1 MTETERITHEVIDRH
16 IAAGRKAEV
25 EGEERTRIG
34 NTPTCEDCGKPESEC
49 ACYFEEDEEQ
59 AESAA
64 KLEAETLTARMIE
77 PRPSIDAA
85 AGKIE
90 SDSPLFYGTIHPT
103 LF

>member
-1 MTETERITHEVIDRH
+1 MKRLSRSNL
-16 IAAGRKAEV
+16 APSPAW
-25 EGEERTRIG
+25 
-34 NTPTCEDCGKPESEC
+34 KPQSVSKPR
-49 ACYFEEDEEQ
+49 A
-59 AESAA
+59 AA

-85 AGKIE
+85 AGKME

>member
-1 MTETERITHEVIDRH
+1 MTETERITHDVIDRH

-59 AESAA
+59 ADDTDPENIYN
-64 KLEAETLTARMIE
+64 L
-77 PRPSIDAA
+77 PSMRQSVEEDRQRRR
-85 AGKIE
+85 
-90 SDSPLFYGTIHPT
+90 
-103 LF
+103 

>member
-1 MTETERITHEVIDRH
+1 MQGSVAPVGLVESWCAVKPRPVVSCTFAGME
-16 IAAGRKAEV
+16 AAV
-25 EGEERTRIG
+25 
-34 NTPTCEDCGKPESEC
+34 S
-49 ACYFEEDEEQ
+49 EQ

-85 AGKIE
+85 AGKME
-90 SDSPLFYGTIHPT
+90 SDSPLFYGVINPT

>member
-1 MTETERITHEVIDRH
+1 MPSVGRSTKKSM
-16 IAAGRKAEV
+16 RKA
-25 EGEERTRIG
+25 
-34 NTPTCEDCGKPESEC
+34 KPVQSCTFAGMEAAVS
-49 ACYFEEDEEQ
+49 EQ

-77 PRPSIDAA
+77 PRPSIEAA

>member
-1 MTETERITHEVIDRH
+1 M
-16 IAAGRKAEV
+16 GSRKA
-25 EGEERTRIG
+25 
-34 NTPTCEDCGKPESEC
+34 KPIESHTFAGME
-49 ACYFEEDEEQ
+49 AAVSEQ

-85 AGKIE
+85 AGKME
-90 SDSPLFYGTIHPT
+90 SDSPLFYGVINPT